1 MCSMMKRR
9 PENPKLLKKSS
20 KPDNHSFSRQ
30 RSPTGKPH
38 IESTPAALD
47 DDDMRLNKYIAH
59 CGIASRR
66 AAATLIA
73 EGKVKVNGAVVR
85 EIGYR
90 VLPTDKVMFE
100 DNPVETVRQMVYILL
115 NKPKDTITTAK
126 DERGRKTVMDIVGS
140 TVKERVYPVGR
151 LDRETLGLLLL
162 TNDGDLA
169 QKLSHPSYMIKKI
182 YHVILTKP
190 LTADDLRRI
199 AEGLNLEDG
208 IAQVDAVGYAANGG
222 KEEVMVELH
231 IGKNRIVRRIFEHL
245 GYEIA
250 KLDRV
255 YYGGL
260 TKKDLPRGF
269 YRPLTEREVIM
280 LKHFSG
286 THSPKKPTA

>member
-1 MCSMMKRR
+1 MMKRR

-30 RSPTGKPH
+30 RPPTGKPH

-90 VLPTDKVMFE
+90 VLPTDKVLFE
-100 DNPVETVRQMVYILL
+100 DNPVEPVRQMVYILL